1 MFLLVKTRGFQATK
15 QGLFAKGL
23 AKESNCP
30 SGQYLRTR
38 RLVGMPGNDDC
49 WHREAIGPETLIE
62 LHATQTGHMH
72 ICDKTGGV
80 VNILRT
86 KKIFG

>member
-1 MFLLVKTRGFQATK
+1 MVKASCFQTIK

-23 AKESNCP
+23 AQESNCP

-38 RLVGMPGNDDC
+38 GLVGMPGNDDC
-49 WHREAIGPETLIE
+49 WYRETTGPETLNE

-72 ICDKTGGV
+72 IGDQKGGV